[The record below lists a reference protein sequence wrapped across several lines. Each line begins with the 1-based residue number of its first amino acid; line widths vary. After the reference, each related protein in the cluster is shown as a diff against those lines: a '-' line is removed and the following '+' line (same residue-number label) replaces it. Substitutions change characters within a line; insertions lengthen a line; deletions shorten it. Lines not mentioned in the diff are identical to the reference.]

1 MGLFKSK
8 PKKQVE
14 LEEPV
19 EQDEPVEERQEEE
32 TVNEPELEPK
42 LEPEPKPESKPEP
55 EPEPK
60 PKERPE
66 PVKPRAKPAKPAP
79 EPKPKKVRPVRRE
92 ERDDSGFDVPDGVSQ
107 MALSVSALYSAASF
121 RAFVSVI
128 LVAANVF
135 LSLAF
140 LVFILVHKDVVYLSV
155 DGEGRPSWMSANMG
169 AVPLHETM
177 VKDFVYTAFI
187 ADGNNVESQV
197 AKARNLMDPNAASI
211 FYEQYWKQMINSM
224 RQDRL
229 VMSMVIQDIKTT
241 KMTMEYFTVEVTAT
255 RMYSSASRPVQ
266 TSRAT
271 LTLTIRKT
279 DVFTRQNPWGMS
291 IDSVIYTGQ

>member
-1 MGLFKSK
+1 MGLFSKSNK
-8 PKKQVE
+8 AVSKE
-14 LEEPV
+14 RE
-19 EQDEPVEERQEEE
+19 EPVEEREAAVEQEA
-32 TVNEPELEPK
+32 EPEQRTAPVDHRQTE
-42 LEPEPKPESKPEP
+42 
-55 EPEPK
+55 
-60 PKERPE
+60 PE
-66 PVKPRAKPAKPAP
+66 PVKPKVKQAKPV
-79 EPKPKKVRPVRRE
+79 PKRARETRRE

-128 LVAANVF
+128 LVLANIF
-135 LSLAF
+135 LSMAF

-197 AKARNLMDPNAASI
+197 AKARALMDPNAASI

-241 KMTMEYFTVEVTAT
+241 KMTAEYFTVEVTAT

-266 TSRAT
+266 TSKAT